1 MLQTVLSIPL
11 PADENLLIRKN
22 RLMPPDTDAEHAK
35 MLPRICIV
43 TGIHGDE
50 LEGQYVCYELAQRI
64 TNAYE
69 NLTGIVDIYPAM
81 NPMGIDTIMRGLPD
95 FDLDM
100 NRIFPGNESGDMYEH
115 IAHSIIREMEGASLV
130 IDIHASNIYLTEVPQ
145 IRINVITQNRLLPLA
160 SRMNV
165 DLVWIHDN
173 ATILESTLAYTL
185 NSRNTPT
192 LVVEMGV
199 GMRIT
204 KELGNQLVDGILET
218 MRALGMWK
226 GSHIPVRRPV
236 LCGEQDKVE
245 FLNAPVGGVFVKNLD
260 AGTRVKAGDLIG
272 TLVDPLRGEVKAE
285 IRAKENGWLFTVR
298 EYPMVQEGSLLGRIL
313 TGSQRRQPDP
323 AGEEEEN

>member
-1 MLQTVLSIPL
+1 MIKTVLSIPL

-22 RLMPPDTDAEHAK
+22 RLLPKDTEEAEAVK
-35 MLPRICIV
+35 TLPRICIV

-50 LEGQYVCYELAQRI
+50 LEGQYVCYELARRI
-64 TNAYE
+64 GENPE
-69 NLTGIVDIYPAM
+69 NLAGIVDIYPAM
-81 NPMGIDTIMRGLPD
+81 NPMGIDTIIRGLPD

-115 IAHSIIREMEGASLV
+115 VAHSIITDLDGASLV

-165 DLVWIHDN
+165 DLIWIHDN
-173 ATILESTLAYTL
+173 ATILESTLAYTM
-185 NSRNTPT
+185 NSRNVPT

-218 MRALGMWK
+218 MRSLGMWK
-226 GSHIPVRRPV
+226 GVRIPVRRPV

-245 FLNAPVGGVFVKNLD
+245 FLNAPVGGVFVKHLN
-260 AGTRVKAGDLIG
+260 AGTPVKPGDLIG
-272 TLVDPLRGEVKAE
+272 TLVDPLMGEVKAE
-285 IRAKENGWLFTVR
+285 IRAKEQGWLFTVR

-313 TGSQRRQPDP
+313 TGSGGRQLTYMEQED
-323 AGEEEEN
+323 